1 MNGKRRTTE
10 DFIND
15 SQLIHGVNMS
25 IQNQYLPKGKVR

>member
-15 SQLIHGVNMS
+15 SQLIHG
-25 IQNQYLPKGKVR
+25 GKYEYSKINIYQKEK